1 MRRSGYRVEAMSLE
15 KLKTRAILNVSSGL
29 P

>member
-15 KLKTRAILNVSSGL
+15 KLKKRAILNVSSGL